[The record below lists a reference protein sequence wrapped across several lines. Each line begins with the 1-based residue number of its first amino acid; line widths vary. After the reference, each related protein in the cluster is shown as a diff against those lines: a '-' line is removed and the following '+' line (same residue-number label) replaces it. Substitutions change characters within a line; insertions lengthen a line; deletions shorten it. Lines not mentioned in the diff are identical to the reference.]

1 MQILSVENLS
11 KSYGE
16 KRLFENI
23 SFHIAEQQRIG
34 LIGVNGTGKSSLL
47 KIIAGLD
54 TPDSGKIIHANRFVV
69 EYLPQNPSF
78 DEDSNVLDQV
88 FYGDSPLIQLLRDY
102 EMALADLQ
110 ESPLDEKKQAR
121 VLALQGRMDAA
132 DAWESGEDDLDPIG
146 HP

>member
-1 MQILSVENLS
+1 MQILAVENLS

-16 KRLFENI
+16 KVLFDNI

-54 TPDSGKIIHANRFVV
+54 TADSGKVFHANRFHV

-78 DEDSNVLDQV
+78 DEDSSVLEQV
-88 FYGDSPLIQLLRDY
+88 FYGDSPLIQLLREY
-102 EMALADLQ
+102 EHTMRKSKRACF
-110 ESPLDEKKQAR
+110 PCKTKWMR
-121 VLALQGRMDAA
+121 PMRGRAI
-132 DAWESGEDDLDPIG
+132 LRQR
-146 HP
+146 